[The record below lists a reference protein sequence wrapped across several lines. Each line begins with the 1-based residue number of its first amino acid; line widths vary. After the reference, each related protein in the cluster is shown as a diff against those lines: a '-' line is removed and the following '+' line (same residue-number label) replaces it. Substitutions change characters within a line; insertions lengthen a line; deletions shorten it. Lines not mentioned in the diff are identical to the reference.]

1 MHELTLVT
9 AIDCHLCERA
19 HDVLAQLGVPARE
32 VLVESVEAGALAA
45 RGIPLS
51 FLPVLTDGERVI
63 AYGRFSEKRLR
74 KELVAV
80 IDLLLAG
87 SLAAAFAAGMVAFFA
102 PCCAGVMMPAYLAA
116 IGGGRRFPSPA
127 SRLSTSPASPLV
139 VLPITLGAAALASYV
154 TKWHA
159 QMFTIGGLM
168 MIGVAV
174 ALWRG
179 TMLPISVPQP
189 KLTGSTLSVFGLG
202 VFSGGATA
210 CCAPVL
216 AGAIALSATSGTIAG
231 GLLLG
236 IAYVAGMMA
245 PLIPLALALRK
256 AKSGQGPEADAAAG
270 RLLEANRHR
279 QAHRRSR
286 FCRLRRPLHRARPH
300 RQLGDRARIPEG
312 DGRLGCATSPPP
324 STASRTSS
332 RCRSCSL
339 WSAASS
345 SQP

>member
-1 MHELTLVT
+1 V
-9 AIDCHLCERA
+9 
-19 HDVLAQLGVPARE
+19 
-32 VLVESVEAGALAA
+32 S
-45 RGIPLS
+45 
-51 FLPVLTDGERVI
+51 
-63 AYGRFSEKRLR
+63 
-74 KELVAV
+74 
-80 IDLLLAG
+80 DLLMAG

-116 IGGGRRFPSPA
+116 IGGGHRFRVA
-127 SRLSTSPASPLV
+127 RLTAVYVAGVALV

-154 TKWHA
+154 SKWHP

-179 TMLPISVPQP
+179 SMLPIDMPQP

-236 IAYVAGMMA
+236 VAYVAGMMT
-245 PLIPLALALRK
+245 PLIPLALIYGK
-256 AKSGQGPEADAAAG
+256 AKNKVRDPRLTLHLGAWTKRIGVARFAG
-270 RLLEANRHR
+270 AIVFAGFGALFIVLALTGNSDTAPGF
-279 QAHRRSR
+279 QQTIG
-286 FCRLRRPLHRARPH
+286 LWARELSDYLDEVPNFVT
-300 RQLGDRARIPEG
+300 LPVLAFVLAGFAY
-312 DGRLGCATSPPP
+312 
-324 STASRTSS
+324 
-332 RCRSCSL
+332 
-339 WSAASS
+339 SAARGGERNER
-345 SQP
+345 QEG